1 LDVNPLKTEGLSDVQ
16 DLDHNLLVFDTRI
29 QKALKSPKPFNISF
43 MFILFLPGSFRRSSD
58 YHWLSTCL
66 ADNGDY
72 YFVDYPLSSS
82 VAKLNSEF
90 FDSDALL
97 QVRRE
102 FIYGSDSQLNSKL
115 GIAYEESIMGT
126 FLTQVRQQHGFHL
139 VERDILLQ
147 TLVVGHSQGAGH
159 AALMAID
166 FELCGVLLIAGPA
179 DSYQQFPSEWTR
191 MKIATPSSRLRMF
204 IHAEDRHAR
213 MCLHHATMLGL
224 NRISVL
230 TSSTS
235 LEDILLSQV
244 VIDTRPLPPL
254 KSHDCLTFDSDKR
267 DDFNKLYLSGVL
279 GQYQMLLRSAT
290 SRHALTPVNS
300 IPAS

>member
-1 LDVNPLKTEGLSDVQ
+1 MKPGCLSDVQ
-16 DLDHNLLVFDTRI
+16 DLDHNLPVFHTRI

-58 YHWLSTCL
+58 YLWLSTCL
-66 ADNGDY
+66 ADSGDY
-72 YFVDYPLSSS
+72 YFVDYPLSST

-90 FDSDALL
+90 FDSDSHL

-102 FIYGSDSQLNSKL
+102 FIYGSASQPNSKL
-115 GIAYEESIMGT
+115 GVAYEESIMGT
-126 FLTQVRQQHGFHL
+126 FLTQVRQHHGFHL
-139 VERDILLQ
+139 SEREILLQ

-159 AALMAID
+159 AAVMAID

-179 DSYQQFPSEWTR
+179 DSYQQFPSEWTG
-191 MKIATPSSRLRMF
+191 MKVTTPSSRLRMF
-204 IHAEDRHAR
+204 LHAEDRHAR

-224 NRISVL
+224 KRIDVL

-254 KSHDCLTFDSDKR
+254 KSHDCLTLDTKMR
-267 DDFNKLYLSGVL
+267 DDLNSLYLTGVIRH
-279 GQYQMLLRSAT
+279 YQAYLRSVS
-290 SRHALTPVNS
+290 SRLERSRVDS
-300 IPAS
+300 LPASSL